1 MRLLCRGGRL
11 CPPVGS
17 SCSTEIFGKF
27 RCSRAFD
34 CRGRCRSQPFA
45 TKERYGCGS
54 AACRYTSARAVCT
67 VFTIICG
74 KFAASQWAD
83 VGIGPYIKTGRCIRM
98 RPSFSQ
104 NRCILRAD
112 RVVRPYRIRGIEVS
126 VQGPATLSAHLADA
140 NLPQSSVKTGTFCA
154 GRCRHRPPTAECAR
168 AYGFA
173 EAFQRFRA
181 SCRAEQ
187 GPAPTNCV

>member
-27 RCSRAFD
+27 RCSPAFD
-34 CRGRCRSQPFA
+34 CSGRCRPQPLA

-67 VFTIICG
+67 VFTIICSE
-74 KFAASQWAD
+74 FAASQWAD

-112 RVVRPYRIRGIEVS
+112 RVVRPYADFSFVKQSTTKRTRLQCGK
-126 VQGPATLSAHLADA
+126 SAQYL
-140 NLPQSSVKTGTFCA
+140 LFGEFMLQ
-154 GRCRHRPPTAECAR
+154 
-168 AYGFA
+168 
-173 EAFQRFRA
+173 
-181 SCRAEQ
+181 
-187 GPAPTNCV
+187 

>member
-1 MRLLCRGGRL
+1 MQAANAASQFLFIRPPSGNVSESQIGIRLLCRGGRL

-17 SCSTEIFGKF
+17 SCSTEIFGNF

-74 KFAASQWAD
+74 EFAASQWAD

-98 RPSFSQ
+98 RPSFLQ

-112 RVVRPYRIRGIEVS
+112 RVVRPYADFSFVKQSTTKRTRLQCGK
-126 VQGPATLSAHLADA
+126 SAQYL
-140 NLPQSSVKTGTFCA
+140 LFGEFMLQ
-154 GRCRHRPPTAECAR
+154 
-168 AYGFA
+168 
-173 EAFQRFRA
+173 
-181 SCRAEQ
+181 
-187 GPAPTNCV
+187 